1 MNGVLWLTWRQQR
14 LGVAAAVVLAVAGA
28 VYVQVFDD
36 LWPFLGSLYLK
47 MPETSD
53 LLVRA
58 VLLLVGVFWGA
69 PLLAR
74 QFQEGT
80 HRMVFTQ
87 SVSRRR
93 WFTAQVGLAA
103 VVAAVV
109 AAVASSLLVW
119 HAWSVNLL
127 QGGYWVSW
135 ERLGSVPALPG
146 IAAGWG
152 ERLADSYLPAVELGS
167 NYSIYPP
174 VALGYALLFLAVG
187 VAAGVV
193 LRRTVPA
200 MALTLLVCGACYAL
214 ADYVRPQALALA
226 ITTDGELSRKV
237 DTAAE
242 GGGVDGLR
250 GTGTEFLPAREWFW
264 IAQGA
269 EAALCLA
276 AAAAVMVFAWRRVRR
291 MD

>member
-14 LGVAAAVVLAVAGA
+14 LGFAAAAVLAVAGT
-28 VYVQVFDD
+28 VYVAVFDD
-36 LWPFLGSLYLK
+36 LGPLLGPLYP
-47 MPETSD
+47 MGSEAAG
-53 LLVRA
+53 LLVR
-58 VLLLVGVFWGA
+58 VVPLLVGVFWGA

-93 WFTAQVGLAA
+93 WFTTQVGLAA
-103 VVAAVV
+103 VVAVV
-109 AAVASSLLVW
+109 AAAVASALLVW
-119 HAWSVNLL
+119 NAWSIDLL
-127 QGGYWVSW
+127 RDYRVSW
-135 ERLGSVPALPG
+135 ERLDSVPVLPG
-146 IAAGWG
+146 IAAGWE
-152 ERLADSYLPAVELGS
+152 ERLAESYLPSVELGS

-200 MALTLLVCGACYAL
+200 MALTLLVCGGFYAV
-214 ADYVRPQALALA
+214 ADYVRPQAFALA
-226 ITTDGELSRKV
+226 ITMDEELSRKAE
-237 DTAAE
+237 AAAARE
-242 GGGVDGLR
+242 GLSGLR
-250 GTGTEFLPAREWFW
+250 IESTSLLPSQEWFW
-264 IAQGA
+264 IAQGV

-276 AAAAVMVFAWRRVRR
+276 AAAAIVVFAWRRVRR